1 MVKFSASSRAWISL
15 ATASVRAVSRLDE
28 VEWGDWERLTVEGKA
43 MALVPAVVLGQVV
56 FEVVVRVFNRSNFVD
71 LIDEIAL

>member
-15 ATASVRAVSRLDE
+15 TTASVGVVSRLDE
-28 VEWGDWERLTVEGKA
+28 AEWGDWERLTVESKA